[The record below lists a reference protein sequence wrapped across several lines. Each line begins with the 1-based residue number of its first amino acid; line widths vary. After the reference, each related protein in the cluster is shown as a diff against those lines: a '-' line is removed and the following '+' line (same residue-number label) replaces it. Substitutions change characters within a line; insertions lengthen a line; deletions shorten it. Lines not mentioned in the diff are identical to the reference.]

1 MKFPTLEIEKK
12 FGKPIAG
19 IDEAGRGPLAGPV
32 VAAAVLIK
40 NPQKVILPKNINDSK
55 KLSPASRCAILS
67 ELKMNNGINIGIG
80 ISSVHEIDEIN
91 ILKATMLAMKRAIN
105 DLTFKPELILVDGN
119 QSPNFSCNSIAI
131 PGGDRKCISISAA
144 SIVAKVTRDK
154 IMEKLDLT
162 YPHFFWE
169 SNKGYAT
176 KKHRTALMKLGPT
189 PHHRKSFGLV
199 KEILKKI

>member
-40 NPQKVILPKNINDSK
+40 NPQKVILPKIINDSK
-55 KLSPASRCAILS
+55 KLSPALRFELLS

-80 ISSVHEIDEIN
+80 MSSVHEIDEIN
-91 ILKATMLAMKRAIN
+91 ILQATMLAMKRAIN

-119 QSPNFSCNSIAI
+119 KSPNFSCNSIAI
-131 PGGDRKCISISAA
+131 PGGDRKCVSISAA

-154 IMEKLDLT
+154 IMEKLDLI

-176 KKHRTALMKLGPT
+176 KKHRTAIMELGPT

-199 KEILKKI
+199 KEMLEKI